1 MKKFYYYAEL
11 NDNNVCIK
19 IVSDTTKKVGS
30 DRHIEIPE
38 YNETLVY
45 KKWLGDQ
52 WSSES
57 YEPSV
62 DTVIQDRLND
72 LEEENMQLSTQVTN
86 LGFTLDNVNATN
98 ETLIQSIAELT
109 AMIAMLQTPTE

>member
-11 NDNNVCIK
+11 NDQDVCVR

-30 DRHIEIPE
+30 TRHIEIPE
-38 YNETLVY
+38 YNPTVVY

-52 WSSES
+52 WSQET

-62 DTVIQDRLND
+62 DTILQDKVEAFEVLVEAQNSEILSLQVQNSM
-72 LEEENMQLSTQVTN
+72 LEGMLMEMMEMLA
-86 LGFTLDNVNATN
+86 TLTTPVGG
-98 ETLIQSIAELT
+98 AE
-109 AMIAMLQTPTE
+109 

>member
-11 NDNNVCIK
+11 NDQDVCVR

-30 DRHIEIPE
+30 TRHIEIPE
-38 YNETLVY
+38 YNPTVVY

-52 WSSES
+52 WSPES

-62 DTVIQDRLND
+62 DTMLQDKVDAFEVLVESMKLENVGLTNQVNTLNTSISQ
-72 LEEENMQLSTQVTN
+72 LEGTIM
-86 LGFTLDNVNATN
+86 
-98 ETLIQSIAELT
+98 ELT
-109 AMIAMLQTPTE
+109 AMLATLQGGK